1 MDMMHSFQP
10 HDLLWGMTT
19 KLLPD
24 SAPQWVIDTISEQ
37 KPVVVRRAV
46 SACNMV
52 AVGIRGNQ
60 RSQRFATD
68 VPINVITKH
77 IQPECLIE
85 QDLSLF
91 PHLQL
96 KLQQVYNVMQSF
108 NMTWGYTGSVGFE
121 LATGL
126 RTVTENSDIDL
137 LIRAD
142 EPVSKSLAQTIL
154 LQLDHLNMK
163 LDVQLQTP
171 QGGVALREW
180 AGKKGSVLLKR
191 NDAAVLVE
199 NPWC

>member
-1 MDMMHSFQP
+1 MMHSFRP

-19 KLLPD
+19 KLLPN
-24 SAPQWVIDTISEQ
+24 SAPQWVIDAISEQ
-37 KPVVVRRAV
+37 KPVVVRRAM

-52 AVGIRGNQ
+52 AVGIRGIQ
-60 RSQRFATD
+60 RSQRFATEL
-68 VPINVITKH
+68 PINVITKC

-142 EPVSKSLAQTIL
+142 EAVPKSLAQTIL
-154 LQLDHLNMK
+154 LRLDHLNMK

-171 QGGVALREW
+171 LGGVALREW

>member
-10 HDLLWGMTT
+10 HDLLWGITT

-52 AVGIRGNQ
+52 AVGIRGIQ
-60 RSQRFATD
+60 RSQRFAIE
-68 VPINVITKH
+68 VPINVITKY
-77 IQPECLIE
+77 IRPECLIE

-142 EPVSKSLAQTIL
+142 EPVSKSLAQAIL
-154 LQLDHLNMK
+154 LRLDHLNMN

>member
-1 MDMMHSFQP
+1 MMHSFRP

-19 KLLPD
+19 KLLPN
-24 SAPQWVIDTISEQ
+24 SAPQWVIDAISEQ

-52 AVGIRGNQ
+52 AVGIRGIQ
-60 RSQRFATD
+60 RSQRFATEL
-68 VPINVITKH
+68 PINAITKC

-85 QDLSLF
+85 KDLSLF

-108 NMTWGYTGSVGFE
+108 NMSWGYTGSVGFE

-126 RTVTENSDIDL
+126 RTVKENSDIDL

-142 EPVSKSLAQTIL
+142 EAVPKSLAQTIL
-154 LQLDHLNMK
+154 LRLDHLNMK

-171 QGGVALREW
+171 LGGVALREW